1 MADYEII
8 AVRVGIGK
16 GRSHRVDAVKIGESL
31 FLADQIIGWI
41 SAGTHRFWE
50 CSQNEEID
58 VIVQRQGPSGRPYL
72 TLAGMPPAIA
82 LSSLPR
88 M

>member
-41 SAGTHRFWE
+41 SAGTHGFGCARRTKR
-50 CSQNEEID
+50 STSSSND
-58 VIVQRQGPSGRPYL
+58 RGPLVVL
-72 TLAGMPPAIA
+72 T
-82 LSSLPR
+82 
-88 M
+88 